1 MEMKIYRTK
10 TFTRL
15 ARKVALNDRFICQAI
30 NEMNQ
35 GLIDADL
42 GSGLFKKR
50 IAMPGSGKSGGWR
63 TLLGFQSGSRAFL
76 LYVFTK
82 SNQENI
88 QVYEL
93 KALKRLVKYYFSLR
107 PEDIRIA
114 LEREELHEVKC
125 DENQG

>member
-1 MEMKIYRTK
+1 MRIYRTK

-15 ARKVALNDRFICQAI
+15 ARKVALKDTFICQAI

-50 IAMPGSGKSGGWR
+50 VAMPGSGKSGSWR
-63 TLLGFQSGSRAFL
+63 TLLGFKSGSRAFL

-88 QVYEL
+88 QSYEL
-93 KALKRLVKYYFSLR
+93 KALKKLAKFYLSLR

-114 LEREELHEVKC
+114 LEKEELYEVKY

>member
-1 MEMKIYRTK
+1 MRIYRTK

-15 ARKVALNDRFICQAI
+15 ARKAALKDKAICQAI

-35 GLIDADL
+35 GLIDANL

-50 IAMPGSGKSGGWR
+50 IAMPGSGKSGSWR

-76 LYVFTK
+76 LYVFPK
-82 SNQENI
+82 SDQENI
-88 QVYEL
+88 QTYEL
-93 KALKRLVKYYFSLR
+93 KALKKLAKFYLSLR

-114 LEREELHEVKC
+114 LERGELYEVEC
-125 DENQG
+125 DEDQR

>member
-1 MEMKIYRTK
+1 MRIYRTK

-15 ARKVALNDRFICQAI
+15 ARKVALKDEFICRAI

-35 GLIDADL
+35 GLVDADL

-50 IAMPGSGKSGGWR
+50 VAMPGSGKSGSWR
-63 TLLGFQSGSRAFL
+63 TLLGFQSGNRAFL
-76 LYVFTK
+76 LYVFSK

-88 QVYEL
+88 QAYEL
-93 KALKRLVKYYFSLR
+93 KALKNLAKFYHSLR

-114 LEREELHEVKC
+114 LEREELYEVKC

>member
-1 MEMKIYRTK
+1 VKIYRTK
-10 TFTRL
+10 VFTRL
-15 ARKVALNDRFICQAI
+15 ARKVDLKDTLICQAI
-30 NEMNQ
+30 DEMNQ

-50 IAMPGSGKSGGWR
+50 VAMPGSGKSGSWR

-88 QVYEL
+88 QPYEL
-93 KALKRLVKYYFSLR
+93 KALKKLAKFYLTLR
-107 PEDIRIA
+107 PEGIRIA
-114 LEREELHEVKC
+114 LEKRELYEVKC